1 MIGEDVLYLPIR
13 RLAEL
18 LRTRQLSPVE
28 LSDSYLARSERI
40 GPALNARNVKV
51 AEVFAKTT

>member
-28 LSDSYLARSERI
+28 LSDSYLANLETDKW
-40 GPALNARNVKV
+40 GAV
-51 AEVFAKTT
+51 